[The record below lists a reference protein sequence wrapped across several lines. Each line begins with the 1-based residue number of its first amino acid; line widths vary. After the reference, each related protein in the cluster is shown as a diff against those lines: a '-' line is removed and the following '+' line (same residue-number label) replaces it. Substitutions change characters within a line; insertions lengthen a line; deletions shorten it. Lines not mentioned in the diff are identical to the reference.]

1 MNKRQLK
8 KQYTRAFSKAYDESL
23 KHKHFEQ
30 NISISTFT
38 NPRGL
43 SFMFLTINKSVNF
56 TPWAENEMPEISI
69 DGYCVERK
77 QLKK

>member
-23 KHKHFEQ
+23 KYKHFEQ
-30 NISISTFT
+30 NISISTFKG
-38 NPRGL
+38 PRGL
-43 SFMFLTINKSVNF
+43 SFMFLVINKSVNF
-56 TPWAENEMPEISI
+56 TPWTENDMPEISI
-69 DGYCVERK
+69 DGDCVYQK